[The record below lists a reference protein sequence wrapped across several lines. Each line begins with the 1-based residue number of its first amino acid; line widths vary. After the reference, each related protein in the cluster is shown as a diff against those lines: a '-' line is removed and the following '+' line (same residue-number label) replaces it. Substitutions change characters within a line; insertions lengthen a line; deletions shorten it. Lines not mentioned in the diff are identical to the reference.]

1 MEQRCELMNK
11 NRIRGIRRRAS
22 WQMTTKPISI
32 KDAGCKSGGCA
43 PKAVELTSGDLW
55 RVVEF
60 TTEIAARQLSAPQK
74 SAEGVVITRV
84 MKARTVPNKRW
95 D

>member
-1 MEQRCELMNK
+1 MNK
-11 NRIRGIRRRAS
+11 NRIGGIRRRAS

-43 PKAVELTSGDLW
+43 LKAVELTSGDLW
-55 RVVEF
+55 RVVKV
-60 TTEIAARQLSAPQK
+60 TTETAAKQLSAPQK
-74 SAEGVVITRV
+74 SAEGIVITAV
-84 MKARTVPNKRW
+84 VKARTVPNKRW

>member
-1 MEQRCELMNK
+1 
-11 NRIRGIRRRAS
+11 
-22 WQMTTKPISI
+22 MTAKPISI

-43 PKAVELTSGDLW
+43 LKAVELSSGDLW

-60 TTEIAARQLSAPQK
+60 TTETDVRQLSAPQK
-74 SAEGVVITRV
+74 SAEGIVVTRV
-84 MKARTVPNKRW
+84 RKARTVSNKRW

>member
-1 MEQRCELMNK
+1 MNK
-11 NRIRGIRRRAS
+11 NRIGGIRRRAS
-22 WQMTTKPISI
+22 WQMTAKPISI
-32 KDAGCKSGGCA
+32 KDAGCKFGGCA

-60 TTEIAARQLSAPQK
+60 TTETAARQLSAPQK
-74 SAEGVVITRV
+74 SAEGIVITRV